1 MARADTGATVFRK
14 DSNIFHCG
22 IVVPARRQRR
32 HSLAAAPQVKL
43 EDLLDE
49 AVERS
54 TVELKRRE
62 EEQKDKSSGTSA

>member
-1 MARADTGATVFRK
+1 M
-14 DSNIFHCG
+14 
-22 IVVPARRQRR
+22 VPARRQRR